1 MVTEVVGSDVYT
13 VVGVDAPVVVPEATR
28 TETLAPSSGLRVVS
42 LHVDGSA
49 TPNPGAV
56 VVSWATGPGRVTTK
70 SLHGTHSNN
79 YAEIA
84 AVGCGLA
91 RLHNSLLGWKKNPTN
106 YHVRLYSDSQT
117 VRAWMNGS
125 IPGEE
130 VQERQ
135 AIIQMIARLNV
146 RLMRAF
152 GKVTI
157 LPVGRDRN
165 WAHPNGK

>member
-1 MVTEVVGSDVYT
+1 MLTEVISSDVYHII
-13 VVGVDAPVVVPEATR
+13 GVDAPTVVPDAPT
-28 TETLAPSSGLRVVS
+28 TQTLAPSSGLRVVS

-70 SLHGTHSNN
+70 SPHGTHSNN

-91 RLHNSLLGWKKNPTN
+91 WLHNSLLGWKKNPAN

-117 VRAWMNGS
+117 VRAWLNGS
-125 IPGEE
+125 IPGKE

-135 AIIQMIARLNV
+135 AIIQMLARLKV
-146 RLMRAF
+146 RLMPAF
-152 GKVTI
+152 GTVTV
-157 LPVGRDRN
+157 LPIGRERN
-165 WAHPNGK
+165 WAHVNGK

>member
-1 MVTEVVGSDVYT
+1 MLTEVISSDVYHII
-13 VVGVDAPVVVPEATR
+13 GVDAPTVVPDAPT
-28 TETLAPSSGLRVVS
+28 TQTLTPSSGLRVVS

-49 TPNPGAV
+49 TPNPGACI
-56 VVSWATGPGRVTTK
+56 VSWATGPDRVTTK
-70 SLHGTHSNN
+70 ALHGIHSNN

-91 RLHNSLLGWKKNPTN
+91 RLHNSLLDWKKNPAS

-117 VRAWMNGS
+117 VRAWLNGS
-125 IPGEE
+125 IPGAE

-135 AIIQMIARLNV
+135 AIIQMTARLNV